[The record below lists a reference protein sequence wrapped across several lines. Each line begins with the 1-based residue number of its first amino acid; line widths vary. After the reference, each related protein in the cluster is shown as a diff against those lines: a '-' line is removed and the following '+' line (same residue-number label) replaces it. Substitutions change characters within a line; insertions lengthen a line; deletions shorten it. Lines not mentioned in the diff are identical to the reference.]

1 MRDRRHRRGGDARHT
16 SLVPVGHMMVEVLR
30 RGGEI
35 EMAEKKVTPKA
46 ATGKSGSSSAQAA
59 TRVTKRTKRTKR
71 TKKKI

>member
-1 MRDRRHRRGGDARHT
+1 
-16 SLVPVGHMMVEVLR
+16 MMGEVLR
-30 RGGEI
+30 GGGEI
-35 EMAEKKVTPKA
+35 GMAEKKVTPKA